1 MYVHTKAYMGILTVA
16 LFITAK
22 LGNNLSFNRLM
33 DKQTVV
39 HTILRRNSMF
49 QKDKT
54 EKVQFPDDPR
64 ATTLAGTFMQTT
76 INFQFV
82 SATVYVAACYSQLN
96 LILSLRQ
103 SQSFLNSVFQQREL
117 YMQSWWYW
125 QQHQHRLLDAN
136 SQVLLQ
142 PR

>member
-49 QKDKT
+49 
-54 EKVQFPDDPR
+54 
-64 ATTLAGTFMQTT
+64 
-76 INFQFV
+76 
-82 SATVYVAACYSQLN
+82 
-96 LILSLRQ
+96 
-103 SQSFLNSVFQQREL
+103 
-117 YMQSWWYW
+117 
-125 QQHQHRLLDAN
+125 
-136 SQVLLQ
+136 
-142 PR
+142 